1 MPLNPNQL
9 INDRYKVV
17 SLLNNGSFGSVSL
30 AKDTWNRNSLVAI
43 KSISLSSPHAQDALD
58 EISIHAKLGTH
69 PHICSLLDSF
79 HDSNHTHLVMEYC
92 QNGDLYDAIRSGKSP
107 SSPDSTL
114 RFMLQ
119 LIAAV
124 DYAHSK
130 GVFHRDIKPENI
142 LIAAD
147 GSVRLADWGLAT
159 TTKHCS
165 EFGAGSLRYMAPELF
180 DQELPHYNPAKAD
193 FWAIGISLLNIL
205 FAHNP
210 FSSASQDDKLFLDF
224 AASPEA
230 LFDIFPTLSV
240 DVFLAIRHLLA
251 IDPEDRSLVLFREK
265 LIKVDVWVDGCDDFN
280 EAEESEFE
288 LNEEPELDF
297 NEEPEFEL
305 NEVNEFNLN
314 SFTPSSPDAGFVGD
328 LPSLSSVPS
337 LDDSLS
343 CDSDYD
349 SDYDP
354 EFDSENSPI
363 DPNSIDLKS
372 LDFDNFFNHKLNPDT
387 LDYDPDLDSPYINP
401 RPTGTWL
408 AFVGD
413 VDRFDIF
420 QVLHR
425 MEKTTFSHL
434 HSPSVS
440 AVK

>member
-1 MPLNPNQL
+1 MPLKPNQL

-17 SLLNNGSFGSVSL
+17 SLLNTGSFGSVSL

-43 KSISLSSPHAQDALD
+43 KSIPLSSPHAQDALD
-58 EISIHAKLGTH
+58 EISIHSKLGFH

-79 HDSNHTHLVMEYC
+79 HDSSHTHLVMEYC
-92 QNGDLYDAIRSGKSP
+92 QNGDLYDAIRSGNGP
-107 SSPDSTL
+107 SSPSSTL

-159 TTKHCS
+159 TSQHCS
-165 EFGAGSLRYMAPELF
+165 EFGTGSLRYMAPELF
-180 DQELPHYNPAKAD
+180 DHALPHYNPAKAD

-205 FAHNP
+205 FARNP

-224 AASPEA
+224 AASREA
-230 LFDIFPTLSV
+230 LFDIFPSLSV
-240 DVFLAIRHLLA
+240 DVFLAVRHLLA
-251 IDPEDRSLVLFREK
+251 IDPENRSLVLFREK
-265 LIKVDVWVDGCDDFN
+265 LLQVQVWVDDCNEDEATFN
-280 EAEESEFE
+280 E
-288 LNEEPELDF
+288 NEACF
-297 NEEPEFEL
+297 NEEPEF
-305 NEVNEFNLN
+305 NLN
-314 SFTPSSPDAGFVGD
+314 SFISPDAGFVGD
-328 LPSLSSVPS
+328 LPSLSSIPL
-337 LDDSLS
+337 LDDS

-354 EFDSENSPI
+354 DFDFDPSPLDPSTI
-363 DPNSIDLKS
+363 DPSP
-372 LDFDNFFNHKLNPDT
+372 LDFDNFFNHKLNLDT
-387 LDYDPDLDSPYINP
+387 FDYDPDIDSAHIP

-425 MEKTTFSHL
+425 MEKNTLSHL
-434 HSPSVS
+434 LSPTIS